1 MRSTR
6 ILTRHQVRKERNV
19 ARPATSSAQTI
30 LTLRRVFNA
39 PIERVFEA
47 WTKAGVLVNWF
58 GPVGFTVTASD
69 IDLRR
74 GGAYLIALR
83 SPEGMA
89 IKHFGKYVE
98 VTPPERLVF
107 TWLLENQACNGCVN
121 QCAETLVSI
130 DFKRVDESTEIRLT
144 HEHLPNKEA
153 YDGHEF
159 GWSSTFDSFEDFVQ
173 TKLS

>member
-1 MRSTR
+1 MAKS
-6 ILTRHQVRKERNV
+6 
-19 ARPATSSAQTI
+19 ATFSAHTT

-39 PIERVFEA
+39 PIARVFEA
-47 WTKAGVLVNWF
+47 WTKAEVLARWF
-58 GPVGFTVTASD
+58 GPVGFTVTASE
-69 IDLRR
+69 IDLRKS
-74 GGAYLIALR
+74 GEYLIALR

-107 TWLLENQACNGCVN
+107 TWLLENQACRGSKN

-130 DFKRVDESTEIRLT
+130 DFKRVNESTEVQLT

-153 YDGHEF
+153 YDGHVY
-159 GWSSTFDSFEDFVQ
+159 GWSSTLDSFEDFVQ